1 MSYKCI
7 INFNKRREKKVN
19 INNFQLCKTGRLI
32 LSLVLLICLFV
43 PSYSS
48 AKQDNK
54 TLVIYYS
61 NTGNTKAACT
71 ALQKKIGTDIIE
83 IKDLKNNPGKLTMK
97 TDKKLNLVMETDID
111 PQTVNI
117 SKYSSFILGSP
128 IWMGT
133 LSPAIRK
140 FLSLNKFEG
149 KKVAIFTTTNAHENE
164 KMQEKNK
171 NFVKQSDGEV
181 IGYYQ
186 VLAMEEKDGKKVERS
201 IEQIVEDALKFAPEI
216 QKVFSASP

>member
-1 MSYKCI
+1 MS
-7 INFNKRREKKVN
+7 N
-19 INNFQLCKTGRLI
+19 NNFLLCKIEKLI
-32 LSLVLLICLFV
+32 LSIILLTCFCV
-43 PSYSS
+43 PSNCF
-48 AKQDNK
+48 AKQVKVNK

-61 NTGNTKAACT
+61 NTGNTKAACK
-71 ALQKKIGTDIIE
+71 ALQEKIDADVIE

-97 TDKKLNLVMETDID
+97 TNKKLNLVMDTKID
-111 PQTVNI
+111 PETIDI

-149 KKVAIFTTTNAHENE
+149 KKVAILTTTNAHENE

-171 NFVKQSDGEV
+171 NLIKQSGGKV

-186 VLAMEEKDGKKVERS
+186 VLAMEEKDGKKVERN
-201 IEQIVEDALKFAPEI
+201 IENIVEDALKFAPEI
-216 QKVFSASP
+216 QKAFSSSP

>member
-1 MSYKCI
+1 MHERR
-7 INFNKRREKKVN
+7 KRHV
-19 INNFQLCKTGRLI
+19 FASCCPLLFT
-32 LSLVLLICLFV
+32 LSDLVWCSPIVCLFIHQ
-43 PSYSS
+43 S
-48 AKQDNK
+48 KN
-54 TLVIYYS
+54 
-61 NTGNTKAACT
+61 T

-117 SKYSSFILGSP
+117 SKYSYLILGSP

-171 NFVKQSDGEV
+171 NLVKQSDGEV

-216 QKVFSASP
+216 QKVFSASPLAIARYATAVLSQ

>member
-1 MSYKCI
+1 M
-7 INFNKRREKKVN
+7 VN
-19 INNFQLCKTGRLI
+19 NSFQFCKTTELI
-32 LSLVLLICLFV
+32 IVLIFAFVLFLL
-43 PSYSS
+43 SYSFG
-48 AKQDNK
+48 KQETVGK
-54 TLVIYYS
+54 TLIIYYS

-71 ALQKKIGTDIIE
+71 ALQKKIGADVIE

-97 TDKKLNLVMETDID
+97 TDKKLNLVMDTDID
-111 PQTVNI
+111 PKTVDI

-171 NFVKQSDGEV
+171 NLVKQSGGKV

-201 IEQIVEDALKFAPEI
+201 IEQIVEDALKFIPEI
-216 QKVFSASP
+216 QKTF